1 MLSGGE
7 AALLAS
13 HVIDDLVLPIN
24 CIDQQGRLALSMTA
38 HSKALGCRRL
48 NSIPQFLFV
57 MGGGSAANVS
67 ARGCSGFG
75 RRNAAFRITLRLP

>member
-1 MLSGGE
+1 
-7 AALLAS
+7 LLAS

-57 MGGGSAANVS
+57 MGGDLQQMFQRAVARASGAVMQPSALRYA
-67 ARGCSGFG
+67 C
-75 RRNAAFRITLRLP
+75 RRINILK

>member
-13 HVIDDLVLPIN
+13 HVIDDLILPIN
-24 CIDQQGRLALSMTA
+24 CIDQQGRLALSMIA

-48 NSIPQFLFV
+48 NSILQFLFV
-57 MGGGSAANVS
+57 MERIYSKCFS
-67 ARGCSGFG
+67 ARLLG
-75 RRNAAFRITLRLP
+75 LPGP